1 MHTSNFAKCWLMGIQ
16 AAVCAVLTILSG
28 VAMAHTPHIELEAVS
43 LAGEHPDQAALEAAF
58 EEAAADFGVPAS
70 ILKAVAFVESRW
82 VHAGPT
88 VDYGYGIMH
97 LVDNSDSQTLILA
110 AKLTDYSVE

>member
-1 MHTSNFAKCWLMGIQ
+1 MCHGLAS
-16 AAVCAVLTILSG
+16 
-28 VAMAHTPHIELEAVS
+28 AHAPHIETEAIS